1 MLPIQHWNS
10 LNYIYGVIKI
20 NFDTDKQLKSV
31 LEFEPGLYT
40 HTQMK
45 AIRDEYLK
53 LPGIKFGWVMGKRAL
68 EVSTIILNFDK
79 NFLKRLPMHRYT
91 YWNSLNKRYLANITI
106 QVDFSISNY
115 FFRYVFNVRAA
126 KISY

>member
-1 MLPIQHWNS
+1 MVKLQHWNS

-20 NFDTDKQLKSV
+20 SFDTFKAV

-40 HTQMK
+40 HKQMK

-68 EVSTIILNFDK
+68 EVSTIVLNFDK
-79 NFLKRLPMHRYT
+79 GFLRRLPMHRYH
-91 YWNSLNKRYLANITI
+91 YWNSLNKKYLANITI
-106 QVDFSISNY
+106 QVT
-115 FFRYVFNVRAA
+115 
-126 KISY
+126 KLLK